1 MLTGKAYRGA
11 IPCQGCAAPF
21 SLEFSEELPPLFLL
35 RSNRRASIPQS
46 MTPGETATHHTW
58 LPNTAAK
65 AVATTVEAM
74 RAPAQ
79 NLANSCMVEE
89 GTRVIQQTTFR
100 VFIVG
105 NLFGNLASII
115 LDQPVAVVSGSHP
128 SSLRPAHFPQFA
140 RHGQRSGRS
149 NRLIRAIGCLVGIGI
164 PRSP

>member
-65 AVATTVEAM
+65 AVAVTVDAM
-74 RAPAQ
+74 RAAAQ

-100 VFIVG
+100 VFIV
-105 NLFGNLASII
+105 
-115 LDQPVAVVSGSHP
+115 
-128 SSLRPAHFPQFA
+128 
-140 RHGQRSGRS
+140 
-149 NRLIRAIGCLVGIGI
+149 
-164 PRSP
+164 